1 MTFPHTAVDDRRRA
15 DATQVSARRRAVTIA
30 GLIVGVGFAIVLS
43 LAFGSRTVSIAEI
56 SDGLTSWAQGRTPTE
71 IGAIAVQERI
81 PRTVL
86 AIIAGAAL
94 ALSGALMQA
103 ITRNPIADPGIL
115 GVNTGAALAV
125 VCGIAFFGITSP
137 FQYLWLALGGAILT
151 AVFVYNVG
159 SVGPGGSTPIKLAL
173 AGAATTAALS
183 SLVSAVLLPRTAAMD
198 TFRFWQV
205 GGVGGADWGT
215 MAVISPLL
223 VAGALV
229 AFVSAP
235 ALNAIALGDDV
246 AVGLGVRIGRT
257 RLLAAVAGV
266 VLCAAVTAV
275 AGPIAFVG
283 LMVPHVMRMLVGPD
297 QRWILPLSALGG
309 AVLLTLADTIGRL
322 IGYPGE
328 TEAGIVTAFVGAPVL
343 VIIARRSKMKA
354 L

>member
-1 MTFPHTAVDDRRRA
+1 MTSVHAKVVDRRRA
-15 DATQVSARRRAVTIA
+15 PATQVSARRRVLTIA
-30 GLIVGVGFAIVLS
+30 GLIVGVVIAILLS
-43 LAFGSRTVSIAEI
+43 LAFGSRAVSTGEI
-56 SDGLTSWAQGRTPTE
+56 LDGLTSWAQGRTPAN

-86 AIIAGAAL
+86 AIIAGASL

-125 VCGIAFFGITSP
+125 VCGIAFFGISSP
-137 FQYLWLALGGAILT
+137 YQYLWLALGGAILT

-223 VAGALV
+223 AAGALV
-229 AFVSAP
+229 ALFSAS
-235 ALNAIALGDDV
+235 ALNALALGDDV
-246 AVGLGVRIGRT
+246 AVGLGVHIGRT

-309 AVLLTLADTIGRL
+309 AILLTLADTIGRL

-343 VIIARRSKMKA
+343 VIIARRSRMRA